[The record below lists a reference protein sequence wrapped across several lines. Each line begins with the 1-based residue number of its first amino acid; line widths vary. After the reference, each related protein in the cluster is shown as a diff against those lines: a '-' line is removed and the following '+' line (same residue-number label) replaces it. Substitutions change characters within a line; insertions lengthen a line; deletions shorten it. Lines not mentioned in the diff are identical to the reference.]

1 MHGEAELFPQIHPA
15 QIAGRKVLDAQLPA
29 AHQLFG
35 ELLLVIAKHHPRQR
49 NGHLA
54 QHGTAEPAR
63 PTQQLV
69 QRDNEQLAFAAQIF
83 GQLGDGSHLRA
94 QRQVLPILLPGRLML
109 WRGDMLRPGKRLW
122 QNLSALSGQPVQ
134 RLAAQGVELG
144 CRADQALA
152 QLGSKGIE
160 IVKGAAGLFEA
171 SAHQFLVGRG
181 FERSLRRLSLH
192 RRPVSFPIA
201 GGQGDRLICLHRKG
215 KVHPNP
221 RDVLGSQVV

>member
-35 ELLLVIAKHHPRQR
+35 ELLLVVAKHHPRQR

-54 QHGTAEPAR
+54 QHGAAEPSR

-69 QRDNEQLAFAAQIF
+69 QRDDEHLAFAAQIF
-83 GQLGDGSHLRA
+83 GQLGDGSHLGAQWQVLLRA

-122 QNLSALSGQPVQ
+122 QNLSALSGQP
-134 RLAAQGVELG
+134 RPAPG
-144 CRADQALA
+144 
-152 QLGSKGIE
+152 
-160 IVKGAAGLFEA
+160 GA
-171 SAHQFLVGRG
+171 GR
-181 FERSLRRLSLH
+181 
-192 RRPVSFPIA
+192 
-201 GGQGDRLICLHRKG
+201 
-215 KVHPNP
+215 
-221 RDVLGSQVV
+221 